1 MYPQLTNHSPSTS
14 TSAPRPTSIFEP
26 SSPQQLTDKQSTES
40 SPQSSL
46 PCGQR
51 TPAGSTTTS
60 DAPSSHTPPQP
71 FVHSQHQPKIPTPTH
86 HTSPKPHK
94 QQIQQT
100 PVKTNVNPPTQ
111 PPISDEEQQCVPKLT
126 NGSQVKRSKQQPRQ
140 QEECL
145 CFYCNQPGHLKRNC
159 PEIPYCSKCR
169 TRGHAPDRCTSK
181 PQRNRHT
188 RQTGESRDQQKRN
201 EDLPQFSSRHNR
213 CLHCAGDHPTANCTT
228 TWQRQ
233 TPTTNSPASG
243 TGTSIHQNA
252 PNTSHLSSH
261 PNSQSPATH
270 SQSTIHVKMPTL
282 NINTPPFPSNL
293 HQAPPPPL
301 AQNNQSTNCHTN
313 QQQMHTPPTQPFNAQ
328 LPQSFNPH
336 VPPPY
341 FPQYPPTNSPSAHS
355 TDSLIL
361 LALQKQWER
370 QERLDTERN
379 TMEKQ
384 KEERKRMKEEREQR
398 KQDRKRVEKCKN
410 QQRSQINKAF
420 KKIPRFHGTNPSY
433 CFDWLEQTEAL
444 VNEHQG
450 RIYRKELLLNCGT
463 SMSKTIHALP
473 QGATNQHIKDA
484 VLRNHSNLRTVSQRS
499 NTYHQLHQKP
509 DEALQTY
516 NTRYASFFNLAYPE
530 LELDNPLSRM
540 HCIHYASSLYGKLG
554 DEMTGRFNQDLPEN
568 LQTAF
573 EKATNFEPR
582 IVTKQ
587 SINNRKIHEVNHID
601 ITHGED
607 EVEIEEAHVR
617 NPNYKGKNYNP
628 NYQQNRTKMTNN
640 TTTNTASNHHNNSN
654 QGYGS
659 SSHHNNSNPGY
670 GSSSHH
676 NNSNPGYG
684 YNKTNQQEKP
694 VNVSVTLHGPVS
706 KEQLYKIQEVLRHPS
721 QYRDRIKPE
730 DHPVKGEYANAFNKF
745 RPKKVEVNEATM
757 EKAIKYAIS

>member
-1 MYPQLTNHSPSTS
+1 MYPQPTNPSPSTS

-51 TPAGSTTTS
+51 TPAGSTSTS
-60 DAPSSHTPPQP
+60 DAPSSYTPAQP
-71 FVHSQHQPKIPTPTH
+71 FVHSQQQPKIPTPTH

-94 QQIQQT
+94 QQVQQT

-111 PPISDEEQQCVPKLT
+111 PPISDEEQQRVPKWT
-126 NGSQVKRSKQQPRQ
+126 NGSQVKCSKQQPRQ
-140 QEECL
+140 QEEHL

-159 PEIPYCSKCR
+159 PKIPYCSKCR

-201 EDLPQFSSRHNR
+201 KDLPKFSSRHNR
-213 CLHCAGDHPTANCTT
+213 CLRCAGDDQTTNCTT
-228 TWQRQ
+228 TWQWQ

-243 TGTSIHQNA
+243 TGNSIHQNA
-252 PNTSHLSSH
+252 PNTSHSSSH
-261 PNSQSPATH
+261 PNSQSPASRQH
-270 SQSTIHVKMPTL
+270 SQSTLHVQTPTL
-282 NINTPPFPSNL
+282 NINAPQFQSNL

-301 AQNNQSTNCHTN
+301 AQNNPSTNYHTN

-341 FPQYPPTNSPSAHS
+341 FPQYPSTNSPSAHS
-355 TDSLIL
+355 TNSSIL

-370 QERLDTERN
+370 QERLDMECN
-379 TMEKQ
+379 EMEKQ
-384 KEERKRMKEEREQR
+384 KEERKRMKEERKQR
-398 KQDRKRVEKCKN
+398 KEDRKQVEKHKN
-410 QQRSQINKAF
+410 QQRSRINKAF
-420 KKIPRFHGTNPSY
+420 KKIPRFDGTNLSY

-450 RIYRKELLLNCGT
+450 RIYREELLLNCGT
-463 SMSKTIHALP
+463 SVSKTIHALP
-473 QGATNQHIKDA
+473 QGATNQNIKDA
-484 VLRNHSNLRTVSQRS
+484 VLRNHSNLRTMSQQS
-499 NTYHQLHQKP
+499 NAYHQLHQKP
-509 DEALQTY
+509 NEALQTY

-540 HCIHYASSLYGKLG
+540 HCIHYASSLYSKLR

-568 LQTAF
+568 LQMAF
-573 EKATNFEPR
+573 KKATNFEPQ
-582 IVTKQ
+582 IITKQ

-607 EVEIEEAHVR
+607 EVEINEAHVR
-617 NPNYKGKNYNP
+617 NPNDKGKN
-628 NYQQNRTKMTNN
+628 
-640 TTTNTASNHHNNSN
+640 
-654 QGYGS
+654 
-659 SSHHNNSNPGY
+659 
-670 GSSSHH
+670 
-676 NNSNPGYG
+676 
-684 YNKTNQQEKP
+684 
-694 VNVSVTLHGPVS
+694 
-706 KEQLYKIQEVLRHPS
+706 
-721 QYRDRIKPE
+721 
-730 DHPVKGEYANAFNKF
+730 
-745 RPKKVEVNEATM
+745 
-757 EKAIKYAIS
+757 